1 MLTTASTLEL
11 EGEVAPGLGEGSRF
25 TAIDWVVAEFRRKL
39 GFIPWPGTFNLRM
52 RGTAWEWARAQLR
65 TAAGIVIAPRD
76 GFCAAKCFGVSV
88 AGHLTGAV
96 VFPEMPDYPDDKF
109 EIVAPLPIRET
120 LGLQDGD
127 LVNLRLDL
135 VFSVRDD
142 ATAA

>member
-1 MLTTASTLEL
+1 MMTSTTSLEL
-11 EGEVAPGLGEGSRF
+11 EGEVAPGRGEGSRF
-25 TAIDWVVAEFRRKL
+25 TAIDWVIHEFRNKL

-52 RGTAWEWARAQLR
+52 GGTAWDWARERLR
-65 TAAGIVIAPRD
+65 AAAGIVITPRD
-76 GFCAAKCFGVSV
+76 GFCAAKCFGVSI

-109 EIVAPLPIRET
+109 EIVSPLPIRET

-135 VFSVRDD
+135 FPSVRGD
-142 ATAA
+142 AAAA

>member
-1 MLTTASTLEL
+1 MLTTSTTLEL

-52 RGTAWEWARAQLR
+52 RGDAWEWARARLR
-65 TAAGIVIAPRD
+65 AAAGIAITPRD
-76 GFCAAKCFGVSV
+76 GFCAAKCFGVSI
-88 AGHLTGAV
+88 AGQLTGAV

-127 LVNLRLDL
+127 LVNLHLDL
-135 VFSVRDD
+135 TFSPRDD
-142 ATAA
+142 AAAA

>member
-1 MLTTASTLEL
+1 MLSTATSLEL

-25 TAIDWVVAEFRRKL
+25 TAIDWVLAEFRRKL

-52 RGTAWEWARAQLR
+52 RGSAWEWARSRLR
-65 TAAGIVIAPRD
+65 AATGIAITPRD
-76 GFCAAKCFGVSV
+76 GFCAAKCFHVHI
-88 AGHLTGAV
+88 AGHLAGAV
-96 VFPEMPDYPDDKF
+96 VVPEMPDYPDDKF

-135 VFSVRDD
+135 AMSGRGN
-142 ATAA
+142 AAAA

>member
-1 MLTTASTLEL
+1 MMTTASSLEL
-11 EGEVAPGLGEGSRF
+11 EGQVAPGLGEGSRF
-25 TAIDWVVAEFRRKL
+25 TAIEWVIQEFRRKL
-39 GFIPWPGTFNLRM
+39 GFVPWPGTFNLRM
-52 RGTAWEWARAQLR
+52 RGIAWDRARARLR
-65 TAAGIVIAPRD
+65 AAAGISITPQD
-76 GFCAAKCFGVSV
+76 GFCAAKCFGVSI

-135 VFSVRDD
+135 AFSARDH
-142 ATAA
+142 AAAA